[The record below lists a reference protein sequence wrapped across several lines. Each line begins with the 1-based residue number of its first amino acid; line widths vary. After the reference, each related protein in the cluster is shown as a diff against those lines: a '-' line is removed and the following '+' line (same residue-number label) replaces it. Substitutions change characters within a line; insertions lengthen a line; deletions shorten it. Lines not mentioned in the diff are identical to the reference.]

1 MAGKDRRFNQK
12 SKKVAIAHNSGK
24 TVGLLGILSAMF
36 GGISKVAE
44 SLPMPKVKQG
54 NKYKPHQGAQEKARR
69 VRQGNAPLNMN
80 VVAKPSQ
87 DFSKSHWN
95 NPQMRK
101 AVEANNAS

>member
-1 MAGKDRRFNQK
+1 MAGQDRRFNQK
-12 SKKVAIAHNSGK
+12 TRKGAIAHTSGK
-24 TVGLLGILSAMF
+24 TIGLLGILSAMF
-36 GGISKVAE
+36 GGVSKMAE
-44 SLPMPKVKQG
+44 NLPAPKIKLG

-95 NPQMRK
+95 NAQMRK